1 MIEHE
6 HDDGTAYGVVD
17 SNCARDEEPKALTKL
32 KELGADELSF
42 VCLTH
47 PHHDHF
53 RGLYDILTHYVG
65 RVGVFYTHPLG
76 DLVAH
81 KDRLKK
87 LARIYHQI
95 AKRQDD
101 PEVTRRAEEF
111 VKILRFASYN
121 FLPDR
126 WQELSGGGN
135 QLSLSVDWIRA
146 RRAAR
151 TRSFDSDRSALAGG
165 NGNNTGVRPK
175 TAAGPS
181 WRILARR
188 HDSTRA
194 CHRRTRH
201 FSGKAQPTD
210 GVRRPTDSDS
220 AVELYSIQP
229 PNRAKGQY
237 FDSIDRGTLVVESL
251 RENEISTAI
260 NIIYAGVSI
269 ILGGD
274 ATKRNWLWHRTRV
287 QAPLNK
293 TLQAKVVKLP
303 HHGSKLDCDAD
314 TLGNLFDVA
323 DDPVAVISSNG
334 LTHPHQDVLHWL
346 IDRGIQPRCTNLAA
360 RWSTEVIDFKN
371 IRGIEPTLGRWLY
384 QVAEHGG
391 RRVIPCKGD
400 ITVSISNSGDVEVR
414 TEFDHAC
421 PCGTEISALFAA

>member
-135 QLSLSVDWIRA
+135 QLS
-146 RRAAR
+146 
-151 TRSFDSDRSALAGG
+151 
-165 NGNNTGVRPK
+165 P
-175 TAAGPS
+175 
-181 WRILARR
+181 
-188 HDSTRA
+188 
-194 CHRRTRH
+194 
-201 FSGKAQPTD
+201 D
-210 GVRRPTDSDS
+210 GFA